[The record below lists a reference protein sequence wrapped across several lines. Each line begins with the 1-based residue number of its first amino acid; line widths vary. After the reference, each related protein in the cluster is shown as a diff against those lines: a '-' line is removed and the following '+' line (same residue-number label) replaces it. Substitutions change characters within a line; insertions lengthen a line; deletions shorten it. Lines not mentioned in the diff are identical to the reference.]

1 MTSVTTYATGCSEEV
16 PGTING
22 SGCFAGMDSFEL
34 SPRALMSRHK
44 SIFSCHLSHFDTPPV
59 ISKLLPD
66 KVFTDA
72 SELFF

>member
-44 SIFSCHLSHFDTPPV
+44 SIFPAIYRALILRLSSRNFPE
-59 ISKLLPD
+59 